1 MSASAMTKDPKKIE
15 VFSTPPYTSIPA
27 ISSYR
32 LHPTSEKALGE
43 GFLSYALDQHA
54 SVSIAD
60 ATGRI
65 TYVNDKFLESCGYER
80 HELIGQNHSI
90 LNSGYHSREFYS
102 ALWSTIANGKTWS
115 GEMKNRK
122 KNGEPYWIKSTIV
135 PRLNELGKPA
145 EFLSIRTDITLE
157 KAAEAL
163 KVQQETFNF
172 SQSEVYMYWADNL
185 KLFYLNEVAQGRWG
199 MEKSEL
205 YGRTPMDFD
214 TRLSNGEIIGI
225 FNRLKTGAEKLISVI
240 TESSRPDGTTHPVE
254 VSAQFVHPEGGRPRF
269 VVLVQDITDRMKA
282 EKAKSEFIATVNHE
296 LRTPLTALKGAL
308 DLIKSGVVGKL
319 PDKAGGLIDIA
330 DRSSARL
337 GYLIQNL
344 LDAEKIEKG
353 NIISSMERVD
363 MSHVIEDAIREVSSH
378 SISKRNRIYSFGT
391 ASPASV
397 MGDRDRLFQVIE
409 NLLSNALKFSNSDDI
424 VEVNLAREET
434 MVRVSV
440 KDIGIGMP
448 EDIRAR
454 IFDRFTQADSTDHRK
469 AGGVGLGLSFVKAII
484 DEHGGTIDCV
494 SEVGKGT
501 TFSFCLKRC
510 LDLRDE

>member
-1 MSASAMTKDPKKIE
+1 MTERPKNIE
-15 VFSTPPYTSIPA
+15 DHSTPPYSAIPE

-65 TYVNDKFLESCGYER
+65 TYVNDKFLGSCGYER
-80 HELIGQNHSI
+80 HELIGQNHRL

-102 ALWSTIANGKTWS
+102 ALWSTIASGKTWS

-122 KNGEPYWIKSTIV
+122 KSGEPYWIKSTIV
-135 PRLNELGKPA
+135 PRLNEIGKPA
-145 EFLSIRTDITLE
+145 GFLSIRTDITLE

-172 SQSEVYMYWADNL
+172 SHSEVYMYWADNL
-185 KLFYLNEVAQGRWG
+185 KLFYLNEMAQDRW
-199 MEKSEL
+199 KLKKREL
-205 YGRTPMDFD
+205 YGKTPMDFD
-214 TRLSNGEIIGI
+214 SKFSNGEVIGI
-225 FNRLKTGAEKLISVI
+225 FNRIKTGEKNVVSVI
-240 TESSRPDGTTHPVE
+240 TESTRTDGTTYPVE
-254 VSAQFVHPEGGRPRF
+254 VSAQLVHPEGGRPRF

-296 LRTPLTALKGAL
+296 LRTPLTSLKGAL
-308 DLIKSGVVGKL
+308 DLIKSGVGGKL
-319 PDKAGGLIDIA
+319 PDKAGNLIDIA

-337 GYLIQNL
+337 GYLINNL

-353 NIISSMERVD
+353 NIVSDMERVD
-363 MSHVIEDAIREVSSH
+363 MSHVIEAAIREVSSH
-378 SISKRNRIYSFGT
+378 SIVRKNRICSFGT
-391 ASPASV
+391 ASPVCV

-409 NLLSNALKFSNSDDI
+409 NLLSNALKFSNADDI
-424 VEVNLAREET
+424 VEVTLVREKT

-448 EDIRAR
+448 EDITAR

-469 AGGVGLGLSFVKAII
+469 VGGVGLGLSLVKAII
-484 DEHGGTIDCV
+484 DDHGGTINCV

-501 TFSFCLKRC
+501 TFSFCLKRR
-510 LDLRDE
+510 LDWGDE